1 MSSQQGT
8 QSIISLAQLI
18 NSVQT
23 LKSIEIR
30 NKTILETVDS
40 EKLVQ
45 NLHGWA
51 AVGFE
56 DSHCVYEYQLFTS
69 AKEENKYRCSDGVLR
84 DIWEYIPFCLG
95 YFIND
100 FMANLQQQV
109 TDIKLSFS
117 LQEDTAVIFRIHA
130 TK

>member
-1 MSSQQGT
+1 MSSEPT
-8 QSIISLAQLI
+8 IISLAQLV

-23 LKSIEIR
+23 LTSTEIR
-30 NKTILETVDS
+30 NKMILEGLNAD
-40 EKLVQ
+40 KLVQ

-51 AVGFE
+51 SVGFT
-56 DSHCVYEYQLFTS
+56 DSHCVYEYTLFPS
-69 AKEENKYRCSDGVLR
+69 AKLDGKHRCSDGNFR

-95 YFIND
+95 YSIND
-100 FMANLQQQV
+100 LVANVQMQL

-117 LQEDTAVIFRIHA
+117 LQEDTAVIFRLHA